1 MISNFE
7 TLSFN
12 VSDEIGTLIINRPDK
27 LNALNI
33 QVLRELKGALQEL
46 KSAPIRGLIVTGEGD
61 KAFIAG
67 ADIAEMKPMETGEA
81 LAFSELGQL
90 VTLAFEALPYPSIAC
105 VNGFA
110 LGGGFEMALACDF
123 IFATK
128 NAVFGLPEVKLGL
141 IPGFGGTQRLLKVVG
156 EKRAKEIIFSGRNV
170 TSDEAKTLGI
180 ALEVYADKAQ
190 LLAEAQSW
198 FKTTLKNSSYAI
210 YQAKQVLGKGLVE
223 ERKAFGNIFQ
233 TEDMMEGTAAFI
245 EKRKAQ
251 FKGKIV

>member
-1 MISNFE
+1 MI
-7 TLSFN
+7 L
-12 VSDEIGTLIINRPDK
+12 
-27 LNALNI
+27 
-33 QVLRELKGALQEL
+33 
-46 KSAPIRGLIVTGEGD
+46 TGEGE

-67 ADIAEMKPMETGEA
+67 ADIAEMKPMEQGEA

-90 VTLAFEALPYPSIAC
+90 VTLAFEALPYPCVAC

-141 IPGFGGTQRLLKVVG
+141 IPGFGGTQRLLKIVG
-156 EKRAKEIIFSGRNV
+156 ERRAKEIIFSGRNIA
-170 TSDEAKTLGI
+170 SEEAKLLGI

-190 LLAEAQSW
+190 LLAETQSW
-198 FKTTLKNSSYAI
+198 FKMVLKNSSCAI
-210 YQAKQVLGKGLVE
+210 FEAKQVLGKGLVE

-233 TEDMMEGTAAFI
+233 TENMIEGTAAFI

-251 FKGKIV
+251 FTGKIL

>member
-7 TLSFN
+7 TLSFS
-12 VSDEIGTLIINRPDK
+12 VSDEIGTLVINRPDK
-27 LNALNI
+27 LNSLNI
-33 QVLRELKGALQEL
+33 QVLRELKGALTEL
-46 KSAPIRGLIVTGEGD
+46 RVAPIRGLIVTGEGE

-67 ADIAEMKPMETGEA
+67 ADIAEMKPMDSGEA

-90 VTLAFEALPYPSIAC
+90 VTLAFEALPYPCIAC

-123 IFATK
+123 IFASR

-141 IPGFGGTQRLLKVVG
+141 IPGFGGTQRLAKIVG
-156 EKRAKEIIFSGRNV
+156 ERRAKEIMFSGRNV

-180 ALEVYADKAQ
+180 ALDVYSDKAQ
-190 LLAEAQSW
+190 LLAEAQNW
-198 FKTTLKNSSYAI
+198 FKMTLKNSSCAI
-210 YQAKQVLGKGLVE
+210 YQAKQVIGKGLVE

-233 TEDMMEGTAAFI
+233 TEDMIEGTAAFI
-245 EKRKAQ
+245 EKRKAD
-251 FKGKIV
+251 FKGKIL